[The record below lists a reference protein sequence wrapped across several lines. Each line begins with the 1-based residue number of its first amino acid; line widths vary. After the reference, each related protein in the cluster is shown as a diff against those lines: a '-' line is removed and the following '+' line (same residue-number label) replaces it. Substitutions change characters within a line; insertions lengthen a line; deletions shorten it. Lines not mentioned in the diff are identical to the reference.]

1 MVPRLDQR
9 IPFPQPVS
17 RDQPRD
23 VLFRAAA
30 AACRGYALQRDP
42 EELTK
47 DDAAA
52 NLVLRAAKNPALLGT
67 GGWANQ
73 LAATAVDDMLVGL
86 AGPSAAAELR
96 RLGLRVDF
104 GNRATTTVPA
114 RVVLPTDCGGF
125 VIEGDP
131 IPVKVLTLAAGA
143 TLAPTP
149 LAVIVVFSDVL
160 AETSNFERVITQ
172 MLSEAVRLKLDAE
185 MFSTTAGSASRP
197 AGLLNGV
204 TPLTATAAGS
214 ECMEKDIAQLVAA
227 LNTAG
232 GGASPVFICSPAQAA
247 TLKLRA
253 SVKFDYPIL
262 ASGALANGTIV
273 AVEAG
278 SFVSAFDPVPQL
290 DVSNTTA
297 LHLEDTSPA
306 PLATG
311 TGPTVATPIR
321 SLYQTVCSALKLIM
335 PCSWGMRATS
345 HVQVI
350 NSVNW

>member
-1 MVPRLDQR
+1 
-9 IPFPQPVS
+9 
-17 RDQPRD
+17 

-30 AACRGYALQRDP
+30 ATWRGHVLQRDP
-42 EELTK
+42 LELTK
-47 DDAAA
+47 DDDAA
-52 NLVLRAAKNPALLGT
+52 NLVLRAAKNPAMIGT

-86 AGPSAAAELR
+86 AGPCAAAELR
-96 RLGLRVDF
+96 RLGMRIDF

-114 RVVLPTDCGGF
+114 RVVLAADCGGF
-125 VIEGDP
+125 VAEGDP

-149 LAVIVVFSDVL
+149 LAVIVVISDVV
-160 AETSNFERVITQ
+160 AETSNAERVITQ
-172 MLSEAVRLKLDAE
+172 MLGEAVRLKLDAE

-197 AGLLNGV
+197 AGLLYNV
-204 TPLTATAAGS
+204 TPITATTAGS
-214 ECMEKDIAQLVAA
+214 EAQEKDIAALVAA

-232 GGASPVFICSPAQAA
+232 GGANPVFICSPAQAA

-262 ASGALANGTIV
+262 ASGALANGSTMV
-273 AVEAG
+273 VEAG
-278 SFVSAFDPVPQL
+278 SFVSAFDPVPQF
-290 DVSNTTA
+290 DVSNATA
-297 LHLEDTSPA
+297 LHLEDTTPA
-306 PLATG
+306 QLTSG

-321 SLYQTVCSALKLIM
+321 SLYQTVCSALKLFM
-335 PCSWGMRATS
+335 PCSWGMRATG

-350 NSVNW
+350 NSCNW

>member
-9 IPFPQPVS
+9 IPFPQPVG

-30 AACRGYALQRDP
+30 ATWRGHVLQRDP

-47 DDAAA
+47 NDAAA
-52 NLVLRAAKNPALLGT
+52 NLVLRAAKNPAMTGT
-67 GGWANQ
+67 GAWANQ

-86 AGPSAAAELR
+86 AGPCAAAELR
-96 RLGLRVDF
+96 RFGLRVDF
-104 GNRATTTVPA
+104 GNRATVSVPA
-114 RVVLPTDCGGF
+114 RVVNATDCGF
-125 VIEGDP
+125 VAEGDP
-131 IPVKVLTLAAGA
+131 IPVKVLTLSAGA
-143 TLAPTP
+143 SLAPTP
-149 LAVIVVFSDVL
+149 LAVIVVFSNLV
-160 AETSNFERVITQ
+160 AETSNAERVITQ
-172 MLSEAVRLKLDAE
+172 MLGEAVRLKLDAE

-204 TPLTATAAGS
+204 TPITATTAGS

-232 GGASPVFICSPAQAA
+232 GGASPVFICSLAQAA

-278 SFVSAFDPVPQL
+278 SFVSAFDPVPQF

-321 SLYQTVCSALKLIM
+321 SLYQTVCSALKMIL
-335 PCSWGMRATS
+335 PCSWGMRATG

-350 NSVNW
+350 NSCNW